1 MSRQQVSIC
10 VFFLFWFAAKALLY
24 FSNIL
29 VAFILWWWEY
39 LNKPFHPSLPGL
51 LGEIDKSRSFLIQGR
66 LSTKKYECMF
76 SLVMHKTKKK
86 HNFLFGKSHESWSFS
101 WSVTYIVDMAVSTRV
116 PKLTTVAGKVPV
128 RVDLSQYDLVHICHN
143 DIAHISFN
151 CLK

>member
-10 VFFLFWFAAKALLY
+10 VCFIFWFAARDLLY

-51 LGEIDKSRSFLIQGR
+51 LGEVDKSRSFLIWGR
-66 LSTKKYECMF
+66 LSTKNASVCFHWWCIK
-76 SLVMHKTKKK
+76 HKKK

-128 RVDLSQYDLVHICHN
+128 RVDLSQFDLVHTCHN
-143 DIAHISFN
+143 DIAHISR
-151 CLK
+151 